1 MKRGQNS
8 GNARR
13 ENAALLSRKCHK
25 STREG
30 GTAGSCRG
38 GPGVAGAGGERR
50 TRGSNVPNVSSSLVG
65 GGTGRQVFFLCF
77 VFYLFPFIFIYFI
90 YSLYFISFILF
101 ISIISPLLVFLLFL
115 RIFNLNSLFPLSLP
129 KQIKTHLEEPTPS

>member
-30 GTAGSCRG
+30 GTAGGCRG
-38 GPGVAGAGGERR
+38 GPGVAGARGERR
-50 TRGSNVPNVSSSLVG
+50 TRGSNVPNVSSSWVG
-65 GGTGRQVFFLCF
+65 GGTGRQVFFLSF
-77 VFYLFPFIFIYFI
+77 FRFIYSLSFIYCI
-90 YSLYFISFILF
+90 YSLYFISLILF
-101 ISIISPLLVFLLFL
+101 ISFISPLLVFLLFL
-115 RIFNLNSLFPLSLP
+115 RTFDLNSLFPLSLA